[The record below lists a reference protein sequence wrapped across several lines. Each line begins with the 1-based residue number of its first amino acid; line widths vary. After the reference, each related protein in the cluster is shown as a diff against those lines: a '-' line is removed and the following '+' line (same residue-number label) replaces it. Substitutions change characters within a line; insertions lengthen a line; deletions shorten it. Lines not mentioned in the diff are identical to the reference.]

1 MYLSIVSPVYRAAE
15 IVEKLV
21 SEIHLSVKTITD
33 DYEIILVEDG
43 SPDNS
48 WSKIEAICKTDS
60 KVKGIKLSRNFG
72 QHPAIMA
79 GLSKATG
86 NWIVVMDCDL
96 QDQPKEIIKLYQKAN
111 EGYDIVLAS
120 RHHRLD
126 GFYKKLS
133 SRVFYKIFNYLAGI
147 EINSS
152 IANFGIYKKKA
163 IDSVLN
169 IKDAIKFFPLFV
181 NWVGYQSIAIPIEHR
196 EREAG
201 ESSYNIGKL
210 IKLAFDVIISFS
222 DRPLRIFAGF
232 GGIISLLS
240 VFSGIYYMIKYFL
253 GEITEP
259 GYASII
265 ISIWFLSGIIIS
277 CIGITG
283 VYLGKTF
290 NQVKNRPVF
299 IIDEIVN

>member
-21 SEIHLSVKTITD
+21 NEIHLSVKTITD

-181 NWVGYQSIAIPIEHR
+181 NWVGYKSIAIPIEHR

-240 VFSGIYYMIKYFL
+240 VFSGIYYIIKYFL

>member
-181 NWVGYQSIAIPIEHR
+181 NWVGYKSIAIPIEHR